1 IHSATQMEFESL
13 RNNVKFL
20 SNQNSTLQLEITKLG
35 LDNETK
41 DREIDFLVEK
51 VRTLEKINASVG
63 RMINVGEPE
72 NPKNQVKF
80 SQASGILSEKNSP
93 EYLGISG
100 LNQKLKSLD
109 NSTLNNES
117 LSIKDYENQIRD
129 LRNHIEQ
136 LVAQNNLLANANAK
150 LMQNKETKDDLY
162 QRIRYLENELA
173 GVRKEKESLDRQ
185 VVALTM
191 ELDKTL
197 GDSSVDENLGV
208 KKKLKIRHVSS

>member
-20 SNQNSTLQLEITKLG
+20 SNTNSTLQLEIRKLG
-35 LDNETK
+35 LDNESK
-41 DREIDFLVEK
+41 DRAIDFLEEK
-51 VRTLEKINASVG
+51 VRSLEKINASVG

-72 NPKNQVKF
+72 NLKNQVKF
-80 SQASGILSEKNSP
+80 SQASGILSEKNSSK
-93 EYLGISG
+93 YLEISS
-100 LNQKLKSLD
+100 LNQKLISLD
-109 NSTLNNES
+109 NSTLNNET

-136 LVAQNNLLANANAK
+136 LITQNNILASANSK
-150 LMQNKETKDDLY
+150 LIQNNETKDELY

-197 GDSSVDENLGV
+197 VDSSVDENLGV
-208 KKKLKIRHVSS
+208 KKKLKIRHD